1 VPVAP
6 PSSPPRL
13 PRLPRLP
20 RNQSVD
26 VVLPCGRWPVSLT
39 SAPRTHSLGHPLTH
53 LPACPPPPSRV
64 LLLIL
69 LSNILHFPL
78 SAVQPASP
86 QPHSVRPPAACLPA
100 LARNSRLRAAS
111 PTPASHPCVAYS
123 LDVAY
128 TNYRAQTRPLNTRPA
143 CSIPPPILLHLP
155 APQKRPTLQLH
166 PYRQSYRAH
175 CSPTRAHST
184 ARSARHCHSSTSC
197 GIQARPRPP
206 CR

>member
-13 PRLPRLP
+13 PRLPR
-20 RNQSVD
+20 NQSVV

-39 SAPRTHSLGHPLTH
+39 SAPRTHSPGHPLTH
-53 LPACPPPPSRV
+53 SLAHLPTPS
-64 LLLIL
+64 LLLLLLLLL
-69 LSNILHFPL
+69 LSNILRFPL
-78 SAVQPASP
+78 SAAPARKP
-86 QPHSVRPPAACLPA
+86 AAALRPSACLPA

-166 PYRQSYRAH
+166 LYRQSYCAH
-175 CSPTRAHST
+175 CSPTRAHTT